1 MTPHRHSRSTRV
13 AAVGLVL
20 AFALTACSDD
30 GGSSSDTT
38 AGSTPSTTAAAPDTT
53 GGAQGEPGFVFG
65 YVRPAAGLLTELASA
80 QEVSIGFAIDDIN
93 AAGGV
98 NGAPVSLISVDESLT
113 GDTAAAVN
121 DLLDQG
127 ANMILGPVSSNG
139 AKGALET
146 LATRGAVACSA
157 SATSPELTT
166 LDTEN
171 VLYRTAMPDS
181 FSLNVVADTLSKRAE
196 DAALPDGT
204 KYKVSILARADDYGT
219 NVGNGL
225 AATLIAR
232 GMDVQVVNY
241 NPRRVEFSGDAAT
254 IAANQPNAVVLV
266 AYGEGIRQIPALT
279 GAGVPAANIIG
290 LDGLFNPGLGDRSF
304 PGNATQ
310 IDGVQ
315 VIGATGARA
324 FLDRLIA
331 DPATTQVVYGAQAY
345 DCTIIGA
352 LAAAAAG
359 TSDPT
364 GFAPQITAVTDGG
377 KSCSTVADCLSN
389 LAAGDDIDYE
399 GVSGGVRFDAN
410 GDPAEARL
418 TTVGFKDAKMF
429 EVTTTDMN
437 LDDLRQ
443 QEALAAA
450 IFTTRLQQ
458 VLTALGYY
466 TGPIDGQWNDE
477 MTAAIATLQVDL
489 GVPVTGVWDEATD
502 AAVRAK
508 YGNIL
513 DAFTESVVGLQK
525 LLTDLGFY
533 SGPIDGVYSAEVVA
547 AVKALQRE
555 LGVPETG
562 IVDAATLAAAYAR
575 GITVG
580 TPPAT
585 TLPPETTLPPATTVP
600 VPPSTVPP
608 VNPPDLTAPTVL
620 ESLKADPRFST
631 LVGILEAAGFTD
643 DTSVIG
649 PITLF
654 APTDDAFKAVD
665 QATLDAIKADPTKLN
680 AVLAFHLVD
689 AGITLKFLATLTT
702 LETVHG
708 ESLTVGKNG
717 DVVTVNGIDTIAPEI
732 KASNGIIIPINGVLV
747 PTTPK

>member
-1 MTPHRHSRSTRV
+1 
-13 AAVGLVL
+13 L
-20 AFALTACSDD
+20 AFALAACSDD
-30 GGSSSDTT
+30 SDSSATT
-38 AGSTPSTTAAAPDTT
+38 AGSSTPETTASSTETT
-53 GGAQGEPGFVFG
+53 AVQGEPGFVFG
-65 YVRPAAGLLTELASA
+65 YVRPAAGLLTELATA
-80 QEVSIGFAIDDIN
+80 QEVSIGLAIDDIN

-98 NGAPVSLISVDESLT
+98 NGAPVGLVSVDESLT

-171 VLYRTAMPDS
+171 VFYRTAMPDT
-181 FSLNVVADTLSKRAE
+181 FTLNVVADTLSKRAE
-196 DAALPDGT
+196 DAALPEGT
-204 KYKVSILARADDYGT
+204 PYKVSILARADDYGV

-232 GMDVQVVNY
+232 GMQVQVVTY
-241 NPRRVEFSGDAAT
+241 NPRRVEFSADAAT
-254 IAANQPNAVVLV
+254 IAANQSNAVVLV
-266 AYGEGIRQIPALT
+266 AYGEAIRQIPALT
-279 GAGVPAANIIG
+279 AAGVPAANIIG

-315 VIGATGARA
+315 VIGATGSRA
-324 FLDRLIA
+324 FIDRLIA

-359 TSDPT
+359 TSDPA
-364 GFAPQITAVTDGG
+364 GFGPQIKAVTQDGR
-377 KSCSTVADCLSN
+377 SCSTVADCLTQ

-399 GVSGGVRFDAN
+399 GESGGVRFDDQ
-410 GDPAEARL
+410 GDPAEVRL
-418 TTVGFKDAKMF
+418 TTVGFQDAKMV
-429 EVTTTDMN
+429 EITTTDLN

-533 SGPIDGVYSAEVVA
+533 SGPIDGIYSRELVDSI
-547 AVKALQRE
+547 KALQRE

-562 IVDAATLAAAYAR
+562 IIDAATLAAAYAK
-575 GITVG
+575 GIVIG

-585 TLPPETTLPPATTVP
+585 TLPPDTTLPPATTVP

-620 ESLKADPRFST
+620 ESLKADPQFST
-631 LVGILEAAGFTD
+631 LVELLEAAGWTD

-654 APTDDAFKAVD
+654 APTNDAFAAVD
-665 QATLDAIKADPTKLN
+665 PATLDALKADPTKLN
-680 AVLAFHLVD
+680 EVLAYHLVD

-702 LETVHG
+702 VETVYG
-708 ESLTVGKNG
+708 QDLTVAKNG
-717 DVVTVNGIDTIAPEI
+717 DVVTVNGVDTIAPEI
-732 KASNGIIIPINGVLV
+732 KASNGIIIPIKGVL
-747 PTTPK
+747 TPKPA

>member
-20 AFALTACSDD
+20 AFALAACSDD
-30 GGSSSDTT
+30 NESSSDTT
-38 AGSTPSTTAAAPDTT
+38 AGSTPDTTAPTTETT
-53 GGAQGEPGFVFG
+53 GGGATGEPGFVFG
-65 YVRPAAGLLTELASA
+65 YVRPAAGLLTELATA
-80 QEVSIGFAIDDIN
+80 QEVSIGLAVDDIN

-98 NGAPVSLISVDESLT
+98 NGAPVSLISVDEPLT
-113 GDTAAAVN
+113 GDTSVAVN

-127 ANMILGPVSSNG
+127 ANMILGPVSSDG

-181 FSLNVVADTLSKRAE
+181 FSLNVLADTVSQRAV
-196 DAALPDGT
+196 DAALPEGT
-204 KYKVSILARADDYGT
+204 KYKVSILARADDYGM

-232 GMDVQVVNY
+232 GMDVQVVTY
-241 NPRRVEFSGDAAT
+241 NPRRVEFSADAAT

-266 AYGEGIRQIPALT
+266 AYGEGIRQLPALT
-279 GAGVPAANIIG
+279 AAGVQSANIIG

-310 IDGVQ
+310 VDGVQ
-315 VIGATGARA
+315 VIGATGARS

-345 DCTIIGA
+345 DCAIIGA
-352 LAAAAAG
+352 LAAATAG
-359 TSDPT
+359 TSDPA
-364 GFAPQITAVTDGG
+364 GFGPQIAAVTDGG
-377 KSCSTVADCLSN
+377 QSCSTVDDCLSK
-389 LAAGDDIDYE
+389 LTAGDDIDYE
-399 GVSGGVRFDAN
+399 GVSGGVRFDDQ
-410 GDPAEARL
+410 GDPAEVRL
-418 TTVGFKDAKMF
+418 TTVGFKDAQMF
-429 EVTTTDMN
+429 EITTVDKN

-477 MTAAIATLQVDL
+477 MTAAIATLQIDL

-513 DAFTESVVGLQK
+513 DAFTESVIGLQQ

-533 SGPIDGVYSAEVVA
+533 TGPIDGVYSAEVVA

-562 IVDAATLAAAYAR
+562 IIDAATLAAAYAK
-575 GITVG
+575 GIAIGTPSTTV
-580 TPPAT
+580 PPAT
-585 TLPPETTLPPATTVP
+585 TPPTTPPVT

-608 VNPPDLTAPTVL
+608 VTPPDPSKPTVL
-620 ESLKADPRFST
+620 ESLKADDRFTS
-631 LVGILEAAGFTD
+631 LVELLEAAGWTD

-654 APTDDAFKAVD
+654 APTNDALGAID
-665 QATLDAIKADPTKLN
+665 PATLDALKADPDLLN
-680 AVLAFHLVD
+680 AVLAYHLVE
-689 AGITLKFLATLTT
+689 AGLTLDFLGTLTSVD
-702 LETVHG
+702 TVHG
-708 ESLTVGKNG
+708 EPLTIAKNG
-717 DVVTVNGIDTIAPEI
+717 DIVTVNGVDTIAPEI
-732 KASNGIIIPINGVLV
+732 KASNGVIIPINGVL
-747 PTTPK
+747 TPATPA